1 MATRGSQDKLVFD
14 HRTLR
19 LIVGSIAF
27 AFPFTVY
34 TLASTITSS
43 ISASYYTNARDTF
56 VGFLFVIGALL
67 LAYKGH
73 TRKEAWISLIGWV
86 AAWVAALFPT
96 ACDDCTANIKS
107 FAHVGGAIVLFATT
121 VYFCLVAFLRKVNE
135 KLEKNEKLRTTASSK
150 RVFEVIR
157 FLRLAQ
163 AAVEL
168 YGWKEAWI
176 REGKKLRR
184 GFTYVVCGV
193 LIAVIMVGLSF
204 VSVTLPLPAKAL
216 KLTFY
221 AETLALWLFGVAWM
235 TASQFQFIRK
245 IRLILKLRRQVGP
258 LAERAPHAALQTRS
272 WILRR
277 SKGGQSER

>member
-1 MATRGSQDKLVFD
+1 MATSDSKGNLVFD

-43 ISASYYTNARDTF
+43 ISASYYTNARDSF
-56 VGFLFVIGALL
+56 VGFLFVIGVLL

-73 TRKEAWISLIGWV
+73 KSTEAWVSIVGWV

-96 ACDDCTANIKS
+96 TCDDCTADVKS
-107 FAHVGGAIVLFATT
+107 FAHIGGAIVLFATT
-121 VYFCLVAFLRKVNE
+121 VYFCLVAFLRRVSE
-135 KLEKNEKLRTTASSK
+135 KLEKNDKLGNIESSK
-150 RVFEVIR
+150 KVLEIVR
-157 FLRLAQ
+157 FLQLAKN
-163 AAVEL
+163 AVNE
-168 YGWKEAWI
+168 YGFKKAWML
-176 REGKKLRR
+176 EGKKIQR
-184 GFTYVVCGV
+184 GLTYLVCGV
-193 LIAVIMVGLSF
+193 LIAVIMVGLLF
-204 VSVTLPLPAKAL
+204 VSVMLPLPTKAL

-245 IRLILKLRRQVGP
+245 IRLLLKLRRQVRP
-258 LAERAPHAALQTRS
+258 LVEQAA
-272 WILRR
+272 
-277 SKGGQSER
+277 